1 MPPHSSHILQPLD
14 VGCFSPLKTAYTK
27 QVEKQIRLGINHITK
42 DDFLSVYYNAHVEAM
57 TTSNVMNGFAACGL
71 VPYDPNRV
79 LDKLPPP
86 ARTPSPIPSHE
97 LTWDSK
103 TPKILLEAQK
113 QAYYI
118 RK

>member
-42 DDFLSVYYNAHVEAM
+42 DDFLSIYYPAHVSAI
-57 TTSNVMNGFAACGL
+57 TTLNIINGFAAYSL

-97 LTWDSK
+97 STWDSK
-103 TPKILLEAQK
+103 IPKILLK
-113 QAYYI
+113 V
-118 RK
+118 